1 MPILNKYGLPP
12 NVVKNIKKLNTNC
25 KVKIKVGKKYTE
37 IDYTTGV
44 HQGDNMSPVLF
55 LFLIQAFLDTLQ
67 IRSQP
72 IQYTYFPEHKNGN
85 SKTCRGRLLSQNT
98 TAKGTPFYFNS
109 SFYVDDSFFIFQTR
123 QELHQA
129 IIDLDNHFARFG
141 LIMHLGSDKIKSKS
155 EAMFFPSSLKQA
167 RIDFSNN
174 TLPEDILLPNNKKV
188 HYVNKF
194 KYLGS
199 IITPLLNEDIEIEA
213 RIRKAKSI
221 MGASKHFFDNKDVDK
236 RVKSQIYIAG
246 PLNALLWGCESWNL
260 TKHNMDKLMAF
271 HHTAIRRILGIKWNQ
286 VKEKHIK
293 NKEVRGILCNIP
305 NIDVFIIKRTA
316 TYLGKISR
324 SDNSRYPKKFLA
336 AWITGKRKNGAPQ
349 LTCNNNFANSIQ
361 KILPPEKT
369 LSNKQALLREWT
381 PLAKDEGNW
390 LTYIDDYFESCR
402 NTDYEDTNNNDLPE
416 ET

>member
-1 MPILNKYGLPP
+1 LKESSAKVLSIVLARRLLKRFRDINPTSQFGHVGCQEAQHTIKRALLLRRQHGLESHAIFVDLVKAFDTVHHDLLCQILNKYGLPP
-12 NVVKNIKKLNTNC
+12 NVVKNIKKLYTNC

-55 LFLIQAFLDTLQ
+55 LFVIQAFLDTLQ

-199 IITPLLNEDIEIEA
+199 IITPLLDEDVEIEA

-221 MGASKHFFDNKDVDK
+221 MGASKHF
-236 RVKSQIYIAG
+236 
-246 PLNALLWGCESWNL
+246 L
-260 TKHNMDKLMAF
+260 
-271 HHTAIRRILGIKWNQ
+271 
-286 VKEKHIK
+286 
-293 NKEVRGILCNIP
+293 
-305 NIDVFIIKRTA
+305 
-316 TYLGKISR
+316 
-324 SDNSRYPKKFLA
+324 
-336 AWITGKRKNGAPQ
+336 IT
-349 LTCNNNFANSIQ
+349 
-361 KILPPEKT
+361 KT
-369 LSNKQALLREWT
+369 LIRE
-381 PLAKDEGNW
+381 
-390 LTYIDDYFESCR
+390 
-402 NTDYEDTNNNDLPE
+402 
-416 ET
+416 